1 MSLFT
6 QAEKESK
13 RLKMYVFGESGTGKT
28 VTSLKFPNPVMIDAE
43 KGSDFY
49 GSEFNFQRLQ
59 TSDPKMVSQAID
71 ELLKDPKDFKTFC
84 IDPFTVIYD
93 KIVDAQVQRQRMK
106 TGNPSYEIQPLDY
119 KHIKGAVKSLVY
131 RILALD
137 MNVIITA
144 RSKPMYS
151 NEQGEFMKVIGTTAE
166 GPKELPYMFDVLLE
180 LSVEKDGARLAHVHK
195 DRTGKLPKT
204 NLDRNGKPTFEFTND
219 SFEEY
224 FGTGLT
230 RTASKETQDQN
241 LAKTGERT
249 TKITYNGNAMKTA
262 GVKSANLKTLEEIAK
277 DIGEDTLKAKLQQDY
292 GVVSVLDLKDDEAQ
306 FFIGQFENK

>member
-1 MSLFT
+1 
-6 QAEKESK
+6 
-13 RLKMYVFGESGTGKT
+13 
-28 VTSLKFPNPVMIDAE
+28 
-43 KGSDFY
+43 
-49 GSEFNFQRLQ
+49 
-59 TSDPKMVSQAID
+59 
-71 ELLKDPKDFKTFC
+71 
-84 IDPFTVIYD
+84 
-93 KIVDAQVQRQRMK
+93 
-106 TGNPSYEIQPLDY
+106 
-119 KHIKGAVKSLVY
+119 
-131 RILALD
+131 
-137 MNVIITA
+137 
-144 RSKPMYS
+144 
-151 NEQGEFMKVIGTTAE
+151 
-166 GPKELPYMFDVLLE
+166 MFDVLLE
-180 LSVEKDGARLAHVHK
+180 LSVEKDGTRLAHVHK

-262 GVKSANLKTLEEIAK
+262 GVKSANLKILEEIAQ
-277 DIGEDTLKAKLQQDY
+277 DIGEDTLKAKLQEDY